1 MQSVLIVDDEERMV
15 DLISLFLMPHG
26 YKVYKASTGFEAIEK
41 IQTENVDL
49 VLLDVMMPKLDG
61 WATCKEIRSMSDI
74 PIIMLTARDQSNE
87 IVKGLKLGA
96 DDYITKPFDEEV
108 LLARIEAITRR
119 IHQVDKNTLVMNGL
133 RWEMDKHRVSYKGKT
148 ITMTPIEF
156 NLLGLFMR
164 NPDKVFSREHLIQLI
179 WGFESNTEGRTIDS
193 HIRNLREKCRQSGFQ
208 IEEHLITIWGIGY
221 KWKDKRSVR

>member
-41 IQTENVDL
+41 IQTEKVDL
-49 VLLDVMMPKLDG
+49 VLLDVMMPELDG

-119 IHQVDKNTLVMNGL
+119 IHQVDKNMQVMNGL
-133 RWEMDKHRVSYKGKT
+133 KWEMDKHRVSYKGKT

>member
-1 MQSVLIVDDEERMV
+1 MQRILIVDDEERMV
-15 DLISLFLMPHG
+15 DLIALFLMPHG
-26 YKVYKASTGFEAIEK
+26 YTIYKASTGFEALEK
-41 IQTENVDL
+41 IKTDKIDL
-49 VLLDVMMPKLDG
+49 VLLDVMMPEMDG
-61 WATCKEIRSMSDI
+61 WTTCKEIRSMSDV

-96 DDYITKPFDEEV
+96 DDYITKPFDEDV

-119 IHQVDKNTLVMNGL
+119 FNQVDKNTLVMNGL
-133 RWEMDKHRVSYKGKT
+133 MWEMDKHRVSYKGKT

-164 NPDKVFSREHLIQLI
+164 NSEKVFSRAHLIQLI

-208 IEEHLITIWGIGY
+208 IEGHLKTIWGVGY
-221 KWKDKRSVR
+221 KWKN